1 MGKKVR
7 ISDESVNCYGTRIIT
22 SGIDLSYYQETN
34 PVLLFMHDRG
44 KVVGV
49 VNNLEV
55 KGTELLGEI
64 EFDKASP
71 LSVQLEKQYDFGSM
85 RMVSGNFRILET
97 SADKSLV
104 LEGQT
109 RETVTRCQLFE
120 VSCVDIGGNA
130 NAVVLYDNAGEMLP
144 LKSDGGNLGTLLPLL
159 NDTSSNNPL
168 NKVTEMETKQ
178 LALAM
183 GLAETATEAEITAK
197 ITELQLSA
205 SKVDDLQK
213 KVSDLQQEQLDAKK
227 KADEMLLASVTKA
240 VDTAIS
246 EKRLNAAMKDHFVEL
261 GKKVGLETL
270 QLTLGAMQPQ
280 GKVTAVVNHSGGRQ
294 HRVVSGDNYQKLS
307 EVPAD
312 DMLELRENHRDEYI
326 RLYKAEFGFEP
337 KDLD

>member
-22 SGIDLSYYQETN
+22 SGIDLSYYKEVN
-34 PVLLFMHDRG
+34 PVLLFMHDRSKG
-44 KVVGV
+44 VVGV
-49 VNNLEV
+49 VKNLEV
-55 KGTELLGEI
+55 KGTELIGEL

-71 LSVQLEKQYDFGSM
+71 LSEQLEKQYEFGSM
-85 RMVSGNFRILET
+85 RMVSASFRILET
-97 SADKSLV
+97 SSDKSL
-104 LEGQT
+104 LAEGQT

-130 NAVVLYDNAGEMLP
+130 NAIVLSDQEGNTLP
-144 LKSDGGNLGTLLPLL
+144 LSSDGGEGTLLPLL
-159 NDTSSNNPL
+159 NSESSNNPI
-168 NKVTEMETKQ
+168 NKVNEMETKE
-178 LALAM
+178 LALSM

-197 ITELQLSA
+197 IKEMKLAADNAAAVQKS
-205 SKVDDLQK
+205 VDNL
-213 KVSDLQQEQLDAKK
+213 VL
-227 KADEMLLASVTKA
+227 KA
-240 VDTAIS
+240 VETAIS

-270 QLTLGAMQPQ
+270 LLTLGAMQPQ

-294 HRVVSGDNYQKLS
+294 HRVVSGDKYQKLS